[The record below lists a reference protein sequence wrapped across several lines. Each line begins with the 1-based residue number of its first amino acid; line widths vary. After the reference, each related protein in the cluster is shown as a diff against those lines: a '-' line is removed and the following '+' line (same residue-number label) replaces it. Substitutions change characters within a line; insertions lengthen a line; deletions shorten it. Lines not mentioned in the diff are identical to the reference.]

1 MIQEGFC
8 HCPRP
13 DKKPCGMPTL
23 LDGNGDYMMFCAE
36 CQKKIDAWIAKSKTR
51 RADKQ
56 ACFVAKDI
64 VRHARV

>member
-1 MIQEGFC
+1 
-8 HCPRP
+8 
-13 DKKPCGMPTL
+13 MPTL